1 MKKTFLLNSQI
12 SFAISSLGH
21 TQSICIADCGLPI
34 PQNVERIDIALSK
47 GIPSFLDT
55 LEAVLSEMQVEKA
68 LMASE
73 LKDNKN
79 FTQKIIS
86 LLKNSNEKIIIDFIS
101 HADFKRETQNSEAI
115 IRTGEQTSYANV
127 LLFSGVT
134 F

>member
-68 LMASE
+68 LMATE

-79 FTQKIIS
+79 FTQKIID
-86 LLKNSNEKIIIDFIS
+86 LLKYSNEKIIIDFIP
-101 HADFKRETQNSEAI
+101 HADFKRETQNSAAI
-115 IRTGEQTSYANV
+115 IRTGEQTPYANV